1 MLERG
6 YGNVGDGVF
15 CLCFFWGGR
24 VAWEN
29 FQIVVACIFIM
40 VYSHKF
46 G

>member
-15 CLCFFWGGR
+15 VCGFLGGR